1 MLCIFTASVTSGL
14 HQSSIFKQ
22 SQAASFATLKFAA
35 LYPTPIFKHR
45 YTALV
50 PTASSLALVGGA
62 KSFLAPKRNRF
73 FKCLYLFLL
82 LYTNLNDL
90 SMTVLGF

>member
-1 MLCIFTASVTSGL
+1 MKMLCVFTVSVTSGL

-22 SQAASFATLKFAA
+22 SLKFAA
-35 LYPTPIFKHR
+35 LYPNPIFKHR

-62 KSFLAPKRNRF
+62 KSFLAPKRN
-73 FKCLYLFLL
+73 LTDFLSGCI
-82 LYTNLNDL
+82 YSFYSIQT
-90 SMTVLGF
+90 